1 MPWLRW
7 AAARLARLAAALLIS
22 SFVIFSA
29 ASLAPGS
36 PLAALSNGRTLPP
49 EQQAQLRARFHLDD
63 PFLVRYVK
71 WLGNALRGD
80 FGISVASRDEVSRL
94 ITGRIW
100 VTGQLVLY
108 ASVIILILGIGLGLL
123 AGLRRGATDSSVL
136 VVTALLAAVPAF
148 VAATL
153 LTIAFVT
160 KLGWFPALGEG
171 EGLGDRI
178 KHLTLP
184 AVSLALSSVALV
196 ARVTRAAVR
205 EEATREHVQTAES
218 RGIPRRQLVRR
229 HIIRNAAIPI
239 TTVSGLTVASLFALS
254 AIVERAF
261 SINGLG
267 SYLVKAAGTKD
278 IAVVQG
284 ISMVIVLAFVI
295 VNVLVDICYLVLDPR
310 IRALGERR

>member
-1 MPWLRW
+1 MAWFRW
-7 AAARLARLAAALLIS
+7 GATRAARLVAALLIS

-29 ASLAPGS
+29 ATLAPGS

-49 EQQAQLRARFHLDD
+49 EQQEQLRVRFHLDD
-63 PFLVRYVK
+63 PFLLRYVK
-71 WLGNALRGD
+71 WLGNAVRGD

-94 ITGRIW
+94 ISGRIW
-100 VTGQLVLY
+100 ITGQLVLY
-108 ASVIILILGIGLGLL
+108 ASILILLIGIGLGLL
-123 AGLRRGATDSSVL
+123 AGLRRGIADSSVL
-136 VVTALLAAVPAF
+136 VTTALLAAVPAF

-153 LTIAFVT
+153 LTIVFVAE
-160 KLGWFPALGEG
+160 LGWFPAIGEG
-171 EGLGDRI
+171 EGFGDRI
-178 KHLTLP
+178 LHLTLP
-184 AVSLALSSVALV
+184 AVALALSSVALV

-205 EEATREHVQTAES
+205 EEFGREHVQTAES

-229 HIIRNAAIPI
+229 HVVRNAAVPI
-239 TTVSGLTVASLFALS
+239 TTVSGLTIASLFALS

-284 ISMVIVLAFVI
+284 ISMVIVMAFVI
-295 VNVLVDICYLVLDPR
+295 INLLVDLLYLVLDPR
-310 IRALGERR
+310 IRSLGERR

>member
-1 MPWLRW
+1 MSWLRW
-7 AAARLARLAAALLIS
+7 AAVRVARLVAALLIS

-49 EQQAQLRARFHLDD
+49 EQQAQLRERFHLDD
-63 PFLVRYVK
+63 PFLLRYVK
-71 WLGNALRGD
+71 WLGNAVRGD
-80 FGISVASRDEVSRL
+80 FGISIASRDEVSRL
-94 ITGRIW
+94 ISGRIW
-100 VTGQLVLY
+100 ITGQLVLY
-108 ASVIILILGIGLGLL
+108 ASLLILVVGIGLGLL
-123 AGLRRGATDSSVL
+123 AGIRRGAADSSVL

-153 LTIAFVT
+153 LTILFVT
-160 KLGWFPALGEG
+160 ELGWFPALGEG
-171 EGLGDRI
+171 DGLGGRI
-178 KHLTLP
+178 EHLTLP
-184 AVSLALSSVALV
+184 AIALAMSSIAIV

-205 EEATREHVQTAES
+205 DEFGREHVQTAES
-218 RGIPRRQLVRR
+218 RGIPRRQLIRR
-229 HIIRNAAIPI
+229 HVVRNAAVPI

-261 SINGLG
+261 SLNGLG

-284 ISMVIVLAFVI
+284 ISMVIVVAFVV
-295 VNVLVDICYLVLDPR
+295 VNLLVDVCYLILDPR
-310 IRALGERR
+310 IRTSGSAR

>member
-1 MPWLRW
+1 MTWLRW
-7 AAARLARLAAALLIS
+7 TATRLARLVAALLIS

-49 EQQAQLRARFHLDD
+49 EQLEQLRVRFHLDD
-63 PFLVRYVK
+63 PFAIRYVK
-71 WLGNALRGD
+71 WLGNAVRGD
-80 FGISVASRDEVSRL
+80 FGISIASRDEVSRL
-94 ITGRIW
+94 ISSRIW

-108 ASVIILILGIGLGLL
+108 ASILILVIGIGLGLL
-123 AGLRRGATDSSVL
+123 AGLNRGFTDSSVL
-136 VVTALLAAVPAF
+136 VLTALFSAVPAF

-153 LTIAFVT
+153 LTIVFVS

-171 EGLGDRI
+171 RGIGDRI
-178 KHLTLP
+178 VHLTLP
-184 AVSLALSSVALV
+184 AVALALPALALV

-205 EEATREHVQTAES
+205 EEAAREHVQTARS
-218 RGIPRRQLVRR
+218 RGIPRHQIIQR
-229 HIIRNAAIPI
+229 HVVRNAAVPI
-239 TTVSGLTVASLFALS
+239 ITISGLTVASLITLS

-267 SYLVKAAGTKD
+267 SYLVRAAATKD

-284 ISMVIVLAFVI
+284 ISMVIVTAFVV
-295 VNVLVDICYLVLDPR
+295 VNLLVDVCYLILDPR
-310 IRALGERR
+310 LRALGERQ

>member
-1 MPWLRW
+1 MTWLRW
-7 AAARLARLAAALLIS
+7 AAVRLARLVAALLIS

-49 EQQAQLRARFHLDD
+49 AQQAQLRARFHLND

-71 WLGNALRGD
+71 WLGNAVRGD
-80 FGISVASRDEVSRL
+80 FGISIASRDEVSRL
-94 ITGRIW
+94 IAGRIW

-108 ASVIILILGIGLGLL
+108 ASVLILVVGIGLGLL
-123 AGLRRGATDSSVL
+123 AGIRRGAADSSVL
-136 VVTALLAAVPAF
+136 VVTAFLAAVPTF

-153 LTIAFVT
+153 LTILFVT

-171 EGLGDRI
+171 DGFAGRV

-184 AVSLALSSVALV
+184 AIALAMSSVAIV

-205 EEATREHVQTAES
+205 DEFGREHVQTAES
-218 RGIPRRQLVRR
+218 RGIPRRQLIRR
-229 HIIRNAAIPI
+229 HVVRNAAVPV

-267 SYLVKAAGTKD
+267 SYLVKAAGAKD

-284 ISMVIVLAFVI
+284 ISMVIVVAFVV
-295 VNVLVDICYLVLDPR
+295 VNLLVDVCYLVLDPR
-310 IRALGERR
+310 IRTARSHA

>member
-1 MPWLRW
+1 MAWFRW
-7 AAARLARLAAALLIS
+7 GATRAARLVAARLIS

-29 ASLAPGS
+29 ATLAPGS

-49 EQQAQLRARFHLDD
+49 EQQEQLRVRFHLDD
-63 PFLVRYVK
+63 PFLLRYVK
-71 WLGNALRGD
+71 WLGNAMRGD

-94 ITGRIW
+94 ISGRIW
-100 VTGQLVLY
+100 ITGQLVLY
-108 ASVIILILGIGLGLL
+108 ASILILLIGIGLGLL
-123 AGLRRGATDSSVL
+123 AGLRRGIADSSVL
-136 VVTALLAAVPAF
+136 VTTALLAAVPAF

-153 LTIAFVT
+153 LTIVFVAE
-160 KLGWFPALGEG
+160 LGWFPAIGEG
-171 EGLGDRI
+171 EGFGDRI
-178 KHLTLP
+178 LHLTLP
-184 AVSLALSSVALV
+184 AVALALSSVALV

-205 EEATREHVQTAES
+205 EEFGREHVQTAES

-229 HIIRNAAIPI
+229 HVVRNAAVPI
-239 TTVSGLTVASLFALS
+239 TTVSGLTIASLFALS

-284 ISMVIVLAFVI
+284 ISMVIVMAFVI
-295 VNVLVDICYLVLDPR
+295 INLLVDLLYLVLDPR
-310 IRALGERR
+310 IRSLGERR

>member
-1 MPWLRW
+1 MTWLRW
-7 AAARLARLAAALLIS
+7 AAVRVARLVAALLIS

-49 EQQAQLRARFHLDD
+49 EQQAQLRTRFHLDD
-63 PFLVRYVK
+63 PFFVRYVK
-71 WLGNALRGD
+71 WLWNALQGD
-80 FGISVASRDEVSRL
+80 FGISIASRDEVSRL
-94 ITGRIW
+94 ISGRIW
-100 VTGQLVLY
+100 ITGQLVLY
-108 ASVIILILGIGLGLL
+108 ASILILLVGIGLGLL
-123 AGLRRGATDSSVL
+123 AGIRKGAADSSVL
-136 VVTALLAAVPAF
+136 VATALLAAVPAF

-153 LTIAFVT
+153 LTILFVT
-160 KLGWFPALGEG
+160 ELGWFPALGEG
-171 EGLGDRI
+171 DGFGGRI

-184 AVSLALSSVALV
+184 AVALAMSSVAIV

-205 EEATREHVQTAES
+205 DEFGREHVQTAES
-218 RGIPRRQLVRR
+218 RGIPRRQLIRR
-229 HIIRNAAIPI
+229 HVVRNAAVPI

-261 SINGLG
+261 SLNGLG

-284 ISMVIVLAFVI
+284 ISMVIVVAFVI
-295 VNVLVDICYLVLDPR
+295 VNLLVDVCYLVLDPR
-310 IRALGERR
+310 IRTAGSNR

>member
-1 MPWLRW
+1 MSWLRW
-7 AAARLARLAAALLIS
+7 AAVRVARLVAALLIS

-49 EQQAQLRARFHLDD
+49 EQQAQLRERFHLDD
-63 PFLVRYVK
+63 PFLLRYVK
-71 WLGNALRGD
+71 WLGNAVRGD
-80 FGISVASRDEVSRL
+80 FGISIASRDEVSRL
-94 ITGRIW
+94 ISGRIW
-100 VTGQLVLY
+100 ITGQLVLY
-108 ASVIILILGIGLGLL
+108 ASILILVVGIGLGLL
-123 AGLRRGATDSSVL
+123 AGIRRGAADSSVL
-136 VVTALLAAVPAF
+136 VLTALLAAVPAF

-153 LTIAFVT
+153 LTILFVT
-160 KLGWFPALGEG
+160 ELGWFPALGEG
-171 EGLGDRI
+171 DGLAGRV

-184 AVSLALSSVALV
+184 AVALAMSSIAIV

-205 EEATREHVQTAES
+205 DEFGREHVQTAES
-218 RGIPRRQLVRR
+218 RGIPRRQLIRR
-229 HIIRNAAIPI
+229 HVVRNAAVPI

-261 SINGLG
+261 SLNGLG

-284 ISMVIVLAFVI
+284 ISMVIVVAFVI
-295 VNVLVDICYLVLDPR
+295 VNLLVDVCYLILDPR
-310 IRALGERR
+310 IRTAGRAR

>member
-1 MPWLRW
+1 M
-7 AAARLARLAAALLIS
+7 
-22 SFVIFSA
+22 
-29 ASLAPGS
+29 
-36 PLAALSNGRTLPP
+36 
-49 EQQAQLRARFHLDD
+49 
-63 PFLVRYVK
+63 
-71 WLGNALRGD
+71 
-80 FGISVASRDEVSRL
+80 
-94 ITGRIW
+94 
-100 VTGQLVLY
+100 
-108 ASVIILILGIGLGLL
+108 
-123 AGLRRGATDSSVL
+123 
-136 VVTALLAAVPAF
+136 
-148 VAATL
+148 
-153 LTIAFVT
+153 
-160 KLGWFPALGEG
+160 
-171 EGLGDRI
+171 
-178 KHLTLP
+178 
-184 AVSLALSSVALV
+184 SLALSSVALV

-310 IRALGERR
+310 IRERSS

>member
-1 MPWLRW
+1 MTWTRW
-7 AAARLARLAAALLIS
+7 VAARVARLAAALLIS

-49 EQQAQLRARFHLDD
+49 EQQALLRERFHLDD

-71 WLGNALRGD
+71 WLGNAVQGD

-94 ITGRIW
+94 ISSRIW

-108 ASVIILILGIGLGLL
+108 ASILILVVGIGLGLL
-123 AGLRRGATDSSVL
+123 AGLRRGVADSSVL
-136 VVTALLAAVPAF
+136 VTTALFAAVPAF

-153 LTIAFVT
+153 LTILFVT
-160 KLGWFPALGEG
+160 ELGWFPALGEG
-171 EGLGDRI
+171 RGFADRVL
-178 KHLTLP
+178 HLTLP
-184 AVSLALSSVALV
+184 AIALALSAMALV

-205 EEATREHVQTAES
+205 EEYSREHVQTAES

-229 HIIRNAAIPI
+229 HVVRNAAVPI

-267 SYLVKAAGTKD
+267 SYLVRAAGTKD

-284 ISMVIVLAFVI
+284 ISMVIVTAFVVI
-295 VNVLVDICYLVLDPR
+295 NLLVDVCYLILDPR
-310 IRALGERR
+310 IRAVGERG

>member
-1 MPWLRW
+1 MAWFRW
-7 AAARLARLAAALLIS
+7 GASRAARLAAALLIS

-49 EQQAQLRARFHLDD
+49 EQQEQLRVRFHLDD
-63 PFLVRYVK
+63 PFLLRYVK
-71 WLGNALRGD
+71 WLGNAVRGD
-80 FGISVASRDEVSRL
+80 FGISVASRDEVSQL
-94 ITGRIW
+94 ISGRIW
-100 VTGQLVLY
+100 ITGQLVLY
-108 ASVIILILGIGLGLL
+108 ASILILLIGIGLGLL
-123 AGLRRGATDSSVL
+123 AGLRRGIADSSVL
-136 VVTALLAAVPAF
+136 VTTALLAAVPAF

-153 LTIAFVT
+153 LTIVFVAE
-160 KLGWFPALGEG
+160 LGWFPAIGEG
-171 EGLGDRI
+171 DGFGDRI
-178 KHLTLP
+178 LHLTLP
-184 AVSLALSSVALV
+184 AVALALSSVALV

-205 EEATREHVQTAES
+205 EEFGREHVQTAES

-229 HIIRNAAIPI
+229 HVVRNAAVPI
-239 TTVSGLTVASLFALS
+239 TTVSGLTIASLFALS

-284 ISMVIVLAFVI
+284 ISMVIVTAFVI
-295 VNVLVDICYLVLDPR
+295 INLLVDLLYLVLDPR
-310 IRALGERR
+310 IRSLGERR

>member
-1 MPWLRW
+1 MTWVRW
-7 AAARLARLAAALLIS
+7 TAARVARVAAALLIS

-49 EQQAQLRARFHLDD
+49 EQQERLRIRFHLDD

-71 WLGNALRGD
+71 WLGNAVRGD

-94 ITGRIW
+94 ISGRMWI
-100 VTGQLVLY
+100 TAELVLY
-108 ASVIILILGIGLGLL
+108 SSILILVLGIGLGLL
-123 AGLRRGATDSSVL
+123 AGLRRGVADSSVL
-136 VVTALLAAVPAF
+136 VVTAFLTAVPAF

-153 LTIAFVT
+153 LTILFVSQ
-160 KLGWFPALGEG
+160 LGWFPALGEG
-171 EGLGDRI
+171 KGFTDRI
-178 KHLTLP
+178 VHLTLP
-184 AVSLALSSVALV
+184 AIALALSSVALV
-196 ARVTRAAVR
+196 ARVTRAAIR
-205 EEATREHVQTAES
+205 AEFEREHVQTAES
-218 RGIPRRQLVRR
+218 RGIPRRQLIRR
-229 HIIRNAAIPI
+229 HVVRNAAVPI
-239 TTVSGLTVASLFALS
+239 TTISGLTVASLFALS

-284 ISMVIVLAFVI
+284 ISMVIVTAFVVI
-295 VNVLVDICYLVLDPR
+295 NLLVDVCYLILDPR
-310 IRALGERR
+310 LRTGGSVR

>member
-123 AGLRRGATDSSVL
+123 AGLRRGAADSSVL

-171 EGLGDRI
+171 EGFGDRI